1 MRRCSDWVDKM
12 KSIDSA
18 LEMLG
23 YKATPAGIFRIA
35 LWALFFLVISGLYLP
50 QKERDMPFAENTKG
64 LAITPLITL
73 PSDPAFIN
81 DEAQQV
87 KADLKIAWISDSSS
101 VIYKPGAK
109 FLDFATMGEN
119 ALLPVE
125 TLKALKP
132 LSVHN
137 PHIDLYIRLSLRSLE
152 SYTLTQLALARD
164 TDLIVLTLNPFFVFN
179 NHAIFKGDSHFPR
192 ASQTWVA
199 DRSAWPWLP
208 LFPSPSDHLWAL
220 WGRHF
225 DIFARAPAF
234 AEDIHDTKMMLWSGL
249 FPTLKG
255 EDNKPLRPES
265 AQNLKE
271 NAMIFWVTQR
281 YLKGDMSKLVN
292 DKNEAVNSKWYRQ
305 LIRLT
310 DLDETSFNHA
320 ILIRTLEQIKASG
333 KRALIYL
340 APVSENLRDDEAAW
354 NKYQEIKAEL
364 QRIKNIYDDENITI
378 IVEFDM
384 YSLKESVFVK
394 DDDVHLNAAGR
405 IPEILANTI
414 ASLIGRKQKP

>member
-1 MRRCSDWVDKM
+1 M

-137 PHIDLYIRLSLRSLE
+137 SHIDLYIRLSLRSLE
-152 SYTLTQLALARD
+152 SFTLTQLALARD

-179 NHAIFKGDSHFPR
+179 NHSIFKGDSHFPR

-234 AEDIHDTKMMLWSGL
+234 AEDIHDTKIMLWSAL
-249 FPTLKG
+249 FPALKG
-255 EDNKPLRPES
+255 EDSKPLRPES

-340 APVSENLRDDEAAW
+340 APVSENLRDDKAAW
-354 NKYQEIKAEL
+354 MSYQTIKAEL
-364 QRIKNIYDDENITI
+364 ERLKKLYDSEKMRLI
-378 IVEFDM
+378 INMEPEVLQDT
-384 YSLKESVFVK
+384 VFAK
-394 DDDVHLNAAGR
+394 DDDVHVNDSGKLSAFLASQIQQLTQTRAADQEKEYT
-405 IPEILANTI
+405 P
-414 ASLIGRKQKP
+414 

>member
-1 MRRCSDWVDKM
+1 M

-18 LEMLG
+18 LHMTG

-35 LWALFFLVISGLYLP
+35 LWALLFLVIAGLYLP
-50 QKERDMPFAENTKG
+50 QKERDMPFAENAKG

-109 FLDFATMGEN
+109 FLDFATMGQN

-125 TLKALKP
+125 TLNTLKT
-132 LSVHN
+132 LGVHN

-164 TDLIVLTLNPFFVFN
+164 ADLIVLTLNPFFVFN
-179 NHAIFKGDSHFPR
+179 NHAIFKGDSHFAR
-192 ASQTWVA
+192 ASQTWMA
-199 DRSAWPWLP
+199 DRSTWSWLP
-208 LFPSPSDHLWAL
+208 LLPSPSDHFWAL
-220 WGRHF
+220 LGRHF
-225 DIFARAPAF
+225 DIFSRAPAF
-234 AEDIHDTKMMLWSGL
+234 AEDIHDTKNMLWSAV
-249 FPTLKG
+249 FPALKG
-255 EDNKPLRPES
+255 KDNKSPRPES

-310 DLDETSFNHA
+310 ELNETSFNHA

-333 KRALIYL
+333 KMALIYL

-354 NKYQEIKAEL
+354 TSYLAIKAEL
-364 QRIKNIYDDENITI
+364 EKLKRLYDSEKMMLVVNMEPEVLKNT
-378 IVEFDM
+378 
-384 YSLKESVFVK
+384 VFAK
-394 DDDVHLNAAGR
+394 DDDVHLNDSGKLSAF
-405 IPEILANTI
+405 LASQI
-414 ASLIGRKQKP
+414 QKLTQTRATDQEKEYAP